1 VLRGEKLA
9 RMTKAAGRRR
19 LADILSK
26 AKKLYLRDF
35 ISTKDLDSIE
45 RIAKMRSKQLK

>member
-1 VLRGEKLA
+1 MA

-19 LADILSK
+19 MAEILSK
-26 AKKLYLRDF
+26 AKKLYMRDF

-45 RIAKMRSKQLK
+45 KICKMRSKQLK